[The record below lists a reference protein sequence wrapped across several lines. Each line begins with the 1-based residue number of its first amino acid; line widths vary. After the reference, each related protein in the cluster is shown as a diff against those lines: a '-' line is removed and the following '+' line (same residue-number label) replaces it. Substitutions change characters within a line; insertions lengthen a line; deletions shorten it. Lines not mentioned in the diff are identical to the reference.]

1 VHSAAVVHTTPFGFL
16 PQMVPLH
23 TKPVA
28 QSASVAQL
36 VLHAAV
42 PLHTYGLHAVSGPA
56 AHIPVPL
63 QRPAAISAPLPQLV
77 APHTVPDAY
86 VRQAP
91 MPLQAPS
98 RPQLIMP
105 ASAHCIAGS

>member
-1 VHSAAVVHTTPFGFL
+1 MHSAAVVHTTPLGFL
-16 PQMVPLH
+16 PQMVPLQ
-23 TKPVA
+23 TNPAA

-36 VLHAAV
+36 VLQAVV
-42 PLHTYGLHAVSGPA
+42 PLHTYGLHEVNAPP

-63 QRPAAISAPLPQLV
+63 QRPACISAPFMHEV
-77 APHTVPDAY
+77 IPHTVPDAY

-98 RPQLIMP
+98 RPQVIMP
-105 ASAHCIAGS
+105 ASVHSMAGS